1 MVMETGN
8 MNELNDTPNSADRR
22 AFVRVRAQ
30 FEYDNGV
37 EAALGPFASM
47 DEVKISYSFNG

>member
-1 MVMETGN
+1 
-8 MNELNDTPNSADRR
+8 MNELNDTPGTADRR
-22 AFVRVRAQ
+22 AFVRVRAA